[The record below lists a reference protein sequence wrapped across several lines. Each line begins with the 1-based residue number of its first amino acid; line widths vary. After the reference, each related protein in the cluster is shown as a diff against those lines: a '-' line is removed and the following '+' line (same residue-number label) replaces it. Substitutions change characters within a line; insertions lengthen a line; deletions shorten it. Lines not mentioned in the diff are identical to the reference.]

1 MSGGVCIFYLFAYNF
16 LVTTKQKTLWGVLGI
31 ILLTVLAVL
40 IIVPNGRI
48 PVINKVF
55 NKSFRLGLDLQG
67 GTQLVYHADLE
78 SIQSTNKT
86 EALQGVRDVI
96 ERRVNA
102 FGVSEP
108 RVQITG
114 GISEARIVVELA
126 GIKNPDDAIK
136 LIGET
141 PILDFREEGKIDAA
155 QIKTEDGTLP
165 IVWKPTELTGRN
177 LSNASVSFD
186 PNSNAPEISLQFDSQ
201 GAKLFEEITG
211 RNVGKRVGIF
221 LDGSALTAP
230 TVQTKISDGR
240 AVITGNF
247 KLDEAKQLAT
257 RLNAGALPVAITLIN
272 RTSVGPSLGRDSLG
286 RSMVAGVIGLLTMVI
301 YMLVLYRYPGLLA
314 AYALVLYTLLN
325 LAVYKIMGVTMTLAG
340 IAGFILSIGMAVDAN
355 VLIFE
360 RLKEELRNGRQLIP
374 GVTGAFVEAWASIRD
389 SNVSSLITCALLYML
404 GSSIVKGF
412 ALTLAIGILISMFSA
427 ITVTRT
433 LLMASSNLKMFHNKK
448 IYADGL
454 VGEVK
459 K

>member
-1 MSGGVCIFYLFAYNF
+1 M
-16 LVTTKQKTLWGVLGI
+16 TTKTKSLLGVLGI
-31 ILLTVLAVL
+31 VLLTVLAVL
-40 IIVPNGRI
+40 IIIPNGRI
-48 PVINKVF
+48 PVINKIF

-78 SIQSTNKT
+78 SIKSDNKT
-86 EALQGVRDVI
+86 ASLQGVRDVI

-141 PILDFREEGKIDAA
+141 PILDFREEGKINAEN
-155 QIKTEDGTLP
+155 IKTENGALP
-165 IVWKPTELTGRN
+165 VVWKQTELTGRN
-177 LSNASVSFD
+177 LTNAAVEFNQ
-186 PNSNAPEISLQFDSQ
+186 NSNAPEISLQFDSQ
-201 GAKLFEEITG
+201 GAKLFEDITG

-221 LDGSALTAP
+221 LDGSVLTAP
-230 TVQTKISDGR
+230 TVQSKISDGR
-240 AVITGNF
+240 AVITGSY
-247 KLDEAKQLAT
+247 KLEEAKQLAT

-272 RTSVGPSLGRDSLG
+272 RTSVGPTLGRDSLG
-286 RSMVAGVIGLLTMVI
+286 RSMVAGVIGLLTMII
-301 YMLVLYRYPGLLA
+301 YMLVLYRYPGFLA
-314 AYALVLYTLLN
+314 AYALVLYALLN

-374 GVTGAFVEAWASIRD
+374 GVTGAFTEAWASIRD
-389 SNVSSLITCALLYML
+389 SNVSSLITCALLYLL

-412 ALTLAIGILISMFSA
+412 ALTLAVGIIISMFSA
-427 ITVTRT
+427 ISVTRT
-433 LLMASSNLKMFHNKK
+433 LLMASSNLKLFRSKK

-454 VGEVK
+454 ITEGK
-459 K
+459 KV